1 MSAGSPSKTGMA
13 VKTYV
18 VLQRVNLPKEGEPT
32 AKVVAVKLTHAA
44 AKKVVDALP
53 GTYIEKFVATKE

>member
-1 MSAGSPSKTGMA
+1 MNGSPDKKMA

-32 AKVVAVKLTHAA
+32 AKVIAVRLTHGAA
-44 AKKVVDALP
+44 QALVDELP
-53 GTYIEKFVATKE
+53 GTYIEKHIATK